1 LDQPIVL
8 ALDAM
13 GGDRAP
19 GMVLKGLNIARK
31 RYPGVNYILFGDETK
46 IMPGLKKFPK
56 LIQKCEIR
64 HTSQVVSS
72 NDKPSTALR
81 RARDSS
87 MRRAID
93 SVRNGEAQGI
103 VSAGNT
109 GALMAI
115 AKIVLK
121 MVNEIDRPAIAGVFP
136 SLRGES
142 VTLDLGANIE
152 CNSENLVQFAIMGA
166 AFARIV
172 LGVKRPIVGL
182 LNVGTEDLKGNE
194 SVKEASNILKMS
206 EQNLPFDFFGFVEG
220 DGIGPG
226 TADVFVTDGFT
237 GNIALK
243 TAEGTAKFYSQ
254 VLKSAFRRSI
264 FSKLGYLLAKPA
276 LTAIRKRVD
285 PRSYNGALF
294 VGLNGVV
301 VKSHG
306 GTDAKGFANAI
317 GVAIDMIQGGF
328 NNEIIDDLKK
338 IKVQNSAAS
347 DTIIS

>member
-1 LDQPIVL
+1 MDQQLVL

-19 GMVLKGLNIARK
+19 GMVIKGLNIARK
-31 RYPGVNYILFGDETK
+31 RYPEVRYILFGDSDKVGTA
-46 IMPGLKKFPK
+46 LKKFPK
-56 LIQKCEIR
+56 LSIKCEVR
-64 HTSQVVSS
+64 HTSQIISS

-121 MVNEIDRPAIAGVFP
+121 MVNEIDRPAIVGVFP

-152 CNSENLVQFAIMGA
+152 CSSENLVQFAIMGA

-172 LGVKRPIVGL
+172 LGIKKPLVGL

-194 SVKEASNILKMS
+194 SVKEASNILKLS
-206 EQNLPFDFFGFVEG
+206 EQNLAFNFSGFVEG
-220 DGIGPG
+220 DDIGPG
-226 TADVFVTDGFT
+226 TVDVFVTDGFT

-254 VLKSAFRRSI
+254 VLKSAFRRSL

-328 NNEIIDDLKK
+328 NQEIIEDLKK
-338 IKVQNSAAS
+338 VKVENSS
-347 DTIIS
+347 VPEVIDS

>member
-1 LDQPIVL
+1 MNQPLVL

-31 RYPGVNYILFGDETK
+31 RYPNVNYILFGDENK
-46 IMPGLKKFPK
+46 VIPGLKKFPK

-64 HTSQVVSS
+64 HTSQVISS

-93 SVRNGEAQGI
+93 SVRDGHAQGI

-152 CNSENLVQFAIMGA
+152 CNAENLVQFAIMGA

-172 LGVKRPIVGL
+172 LGIKKPIIGL

-194 SVKEASNILKMS
+194 SVKEASNILKIS

-220 DGIGPG
+220 DDIGPG
-226 TADVFVTDGFT
+226 TVDVFVTDGFT

-243 TAEGTAKFYSQ
+243 TAEGTAKFYSD

-276 LTAIRKRVD
+276 LTAIKKRVD

-338 IKVQNSAAS
+338 IKVQSSVDS
-347 DTIIS
+347 DTIET

>member
-1 LDQPIVL
+1 LDQQLVL

-19 GMVLKGLNIARK
+19 GMVIKGLNIARK
-31 RYPGVNYILFGDETK
+31 RYPEVRYILFGDSDKVGTA
-46 IMPGLKKFPK
+46 LKKFPK
-56 LIQKCEIR
+56 LSIKCEVR
-64 HTSQVVSS
+64 HTSQIISS

-121 MVNEIDRPAIAGVFP
+121 MVNEIDRPAIVGVFP

-152 CNSENLVQFAIMGA
+152 CSSENLVQFAIMGA

-172 LGVKRPIVGL
+172 LGIKKPLVGL

-194 SVKEASNILKMS
+194 SVKEASNILKLS
-206 EQNLPFDFFGFVEG
+206 EQNLAFNFSGFVEG
-220 DGIGPG
+220 DDIGPG
-226 TADVFVTDGFT
+226 TVDVFVTDGFT

-254 VLKSAFRRSI
+254 VLKSAFRRSL

-328 NNEIIDDLKK
+328 NQEIIEDLKK
-338 IKVQNSAAS
+338 VKVENSS
-347 DTIIS
+347 VPEVIDS